1 MEGITMKEFT
11 YATETIIEIIEEA
24 IRNNDM
30 EKFDTERR
38 HAASDSYIAH
48 IEAIDARTRAAS
60 IDQTM
65 TECLHCW
72 NKEELDLYYEDKASL
87 LYDIGRTLEK
97 LISQVHNLEDLN
109 TEIERIEMK
118 EAEYECGE

>member
-1 MEGITMKEFT
+1 MKEFT

-38 HAASDSYIAH
+38 HASSDSYIAH
-48 IEAIDARTRAAS
+48 IKAIDARTRAAS

-65 TECLHCW
+65 TECLQCW
-72 NKEELDLYYEDKASL
+72 NKEELDLHYEDKASL

-97 LISQVHNLEDLN
+97 LISQVHSLEEHN
-109 TEIERIEMK
+109 IEIERIEAE
-118 EAEYECGE
+118 EAEYECEE